1 MAVTVGNVTVVITD
15 YQPKDRRTSSE
26 TASNDLSDS
35 SDSASY
41 TMNNDHEEDNNND
54 HHDNAEQDSET
65 DTNSW
70 AQISL
75 WLKKCNKNGTILGL
89 WGKGTCF

>member
-1 MAVTVGNVTVVITD
+1 MDRSTASQMAVTVGNVTVVITD

-65 DTNSW
+65 DTNS
-70 AQISL
+70 
-75 WLKKCNKNGTILGL
+75 
-89 WGKGTCF
+89 